1 MGKLNDAVNKQYF
14 TDEKMM
20 TLAKEKKS
28 TDEVVENLEKLAQ
41 AIDKIADTLDSNNLL
56 LEEFVEN
63 NNIEDLEGTQ
73 QIISIIQNNLPTKE
87 ITALAKKLSAT
98 KKEVKVDEKMV
109 LKSLGINQG

>member
-1 MGKLNDAVNKQYF
+1 MGKLRDVVNKQYF
-14 TDEKMM
+14 TDKKMM

-28 TDEVVENLEKLAQ
+28 TDEVVEGLEKLVE
-41 AIDKIADTLDSNNLL
+41 AISKIADTLETNNIL

-63 NNIEDLEGTQ
+63 NNIEDLEATQ
-73 QIISIIQNNLPTKE
+73 QLISIIQNNLPEKE
-87 ITALAKKLSAT
+87 IGALAKKLSAT